1 MSSKT
6 TVLKGNGSISVS
18 NVNAENSECITL
30 TYTMRNF
37 KSEKQVQE
45 VKNSIYDFVKDPVT
59 FDLTVKNWNE
69 DEEQLILKAKIRAC
83 GNERKAHNIKKQIDE
98 YIHKK
103 GGQTTL
109 DQVADK

>member
-18 NVNAENSECITL
+18 NVNAANSECITL

-37 KSEKQVQE
+37 KSQKQVQD
-45 VKNSIYDFVKDPVT
+45 VRNAIYDLIKDPII
-59 FDLTVKNWNE
+59 FDLVVQNWNE
-69 DEEQLILKAKIRAC
+69 EEEELILKAKVKAC
-83 GNERKAHNIKKQIDE
+83 GNERKAHNIKKIIDE
-98 YIHKK
+98 YISKK

-109 DQVADK
+109 DQVGEK